1 MTLEPMLPRID
12 YTQTRAF
19 SELQAYYQDFHAIHM
34 RTLFEQ
40 DPDRFQRFSIELGG
54 LLFDYSKNRIDAR
67 GMDLL
72 IRMAQE
78 CQLPQAMDSLFAGHA
93 INETENRAVMH
104 TALRDFSGQPRRIQ
118 GEDVMPKIRAV
129 QERMKTFSEDVI
141 SGKQSGITGKPFT
154 DVVSIGIGG
163 SDLGPVM
170 VTEALKAYKNH
181 LRIHFVSNVDGS
193 QIAET
198 LQSLPAETTLFLIA
212 SKTFTTQ
219 ETMTNAHTARAWF
232 LDQLKALN
240 LTVAEETA
248 IGQHFAALSTNAKAV
263 QQFGIRE
270 ENRFEFWDWV
280 GGRYSLWSAIGLPI
294 ALSIGYTNFE
304 ALLRG
309 GHEADKHFQHAAL
322 AENIPVIMGLL
333 GIWYIH
339 FFGAQTHA
347 ILPYDQYLHRFPAF
361 CQQLD
366 MESNGKNISRN
377 GQHVTYPTGPIV
389 WGEPGTNGQHAF
401 FQLIHQ
407 GTPLIPADFIAAAQ
421 SHHPIG
427 KHHQILLSNFFA
439 QTQALMN
446 GRSSHENPHRQFDGN
461 KPSNSI
467 LMDKLTPHQLG
478 KLIALYEHKVFVQ
491 GILWNVFSFD
501 QWGVELGKELA
512 QSILPELEGPETIK
526 QHDASTNGLI
536 NQYKRWAAK

>member
-1 MTLEPMLPRID
+1 MTIEPMLPRID

-78 CQLPQAMDSLFAGHA
+78 CQLPQAMESLFAGHA

-141 SGKQSGITGKPFT
+141 SGKQSGITDKPFT

-198 LQSLPAETTLFLIA
+198 LRSLPAETTLFLIA

-240 LTVAEETA
+240 LSVAEETA
-248 IGQHFAALSTNAKAV
+248 IGQHFAALSTNAEAV

-322 AENIPVIMGLL
+322 AENIPIIMGLL

-421 SHHPIG
+421 SHHPLG
-427 KHHQILLSNFFA
+427 KHHRILLSNFFA
-439 QTQALMN
+439 QTEALMN
-446 GRSSHENPHRQFDGN
+446 GRASHENPHRQFDGN

-467 LMDKLTPHQLG
+467 LMDKMTPHQLG
-478 KLIALYEHKVFVQ
+478 KLVALYEHKVFVQ

-512 QSILPELEGPETIK
+512 QNILPELEGPETIT

-536 NQYKRWAAK
+536 NQYKRWAGN

>member
-1 MTLEPMLPRID
+1 MLPRID

-19 SELQAYYQDFHAIHM
+19 SELQTYYQDFHAIHM

-78 CQLPQAMDSLFAGHA
+78 CQLPQAMESLFAGHA

-104 TALRDFSGQPRRIQ
+104 TALRDFSDQPRRIQ

-141 SGKQSGITGKPFT
+141 SGKQSGLTGKPFT

-181 LRIHFVSNVDGS
+181 LHIHFVSNVDGS

-248 IGQHFAALSTNAKAV
+248 IGQHFAALSTNAEAV

-322 AENIPVIMGLL
+322 AENIPVIMALL

-421 SHHPIG
+421 SHHPLG
-427 KHHQILLSNFFA
+427 KHHRILLSNFFA
-439 QTQALMN
+439 QTEALMN

-467 LMDKLTPHQLG
+467 LMDKMTPHQLG
-478 KLIALYEHKVFVQ
+478 KLVALYEHKVFVQ

-512 QSILPELEGPETIK
+512 QNILPELEGPETIT

-536 NQYKRWAAK
+536 NQYKRWAGN